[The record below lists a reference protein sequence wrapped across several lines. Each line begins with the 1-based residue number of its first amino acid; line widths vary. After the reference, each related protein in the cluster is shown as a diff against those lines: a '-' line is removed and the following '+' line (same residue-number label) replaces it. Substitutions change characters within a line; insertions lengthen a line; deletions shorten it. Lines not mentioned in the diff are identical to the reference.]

1 MQALKVCGEESLSVA
16 LSIFLAGL
24 TAQPGLGFGLGYLDR
39 AAGLEL
45 RGELT
50 LMDRGWSLRLAAPL
64 RGIFRSGSGLQLRQG
79 DWDEIGDF
87 SGLLEALDWGDEH
100 KRLRGGRLV
109 FSAGHGSV
117 VDGYR
122 AGGHPDH
129 QAAGLSGTWRSDR
142 LAAQLALD
150 RITDPGLVFSH
161 LRYALKAVDA
171 ASDWIPSAGLTLA
184 IDPQPASPQTA
195 GLDGRIALDLE
206 SLWRLRDHRVGLY
219 VDGVMGLGPQWANRS
234 RLHAGLLARWFER
247 AWRLVLRVEGRRS
260 ADGLPAGPYDNL
272 YALFRHEAGFV
283 RPAASDELG
292 LGAELSLLNTK
303 GRGLTLR
310 MAKDPHGA
318 DSMKRLEGRMNWS
331 FDQRGALY
339 LAAGTWETGREPPSW
354 YAQGEGRMALMKG
367 LAGWLRLRR
376 MRRRIDGI
384 EQPVV
389 DALVGLSGALSI
401 SAR

>member
-1 MQALKVCGEESLSVA
+1 M
-16 LSIFLAGL
+16 
-24 TAQPGLGFGLGYLDR
+24 
-39 AAGLEL
+39 
-45 RGELT
+45 
-50 LMDRGWSLRLAAPL
+50 
-64 RGIFRSGSGLQLRQG
+64 
-79 DWDEIGDF
+79 
-87 SGLLEALDWGDEH
+87 
-100 KRLRGGRLV
+100 
-109 FSAGHGSV
+109 
-117 VDGYR
+117 
-122 AGGHPDH
+122 
-129 QAAGLSGTWRSDR
+129 
-142 LAAQLALD
+142 
-150 RITDPGLVFSH
+150 
-161 LRYALKAVDA
+161 DA
-171 ASDWIPSAGLTLA
+171 ASGWIPSAGVTLA

-219 VDGVMGLGPQWANRS
+219 VDGVMGLGPQWAYRS
-234 RLHAGLLARWFER
+234 RLHAGLMARWFER
-247 AWRLVLRVEGRRS
+247 AWRFVLRVEGRRS

-310 MAKDPHGA
+310 LAKDPHGA
-318 DSMKRLEGRMNWS
+318 DSMTRVEGRMNWS